1 MSEFQ
6 DYLDIALA
14 KVKFNNE
21 KDEIIQ
27 EYDIEKEVQ
36 ELLVYTRT
44 HLDISQQELSERTGI
59 SETNISNIETG
70 RLVPS
75 LAELKCLAD
84 GMGKRLVVDFVKE
97 DYFMQI

>member
-6 DYLDIALA
+6 DYLDLALP
-14 KVKFNNE
+14 KVKFDTE
-21 KDEIIQ
+21 KDESTQ
-27 EYDIEKEVQ
+27 EYDIVKEVQ

-44 HLDISQQELSERTGI
+44 HLDISQKELSEKTGI
-59 SETNISNIETG
+59 SQTDISNIETG

-84 GMGKRLVVDFVKE
+84 GMGKRLVIDFVKE
-97 DYFMQI
+97 DYFMGI